1 MIRGFANSSDTL
13 NSPSTPTSSNMFTF
27 GHSFSS
33 FPYTMSLFS
42 EGLLAFLNT
51 GNVSD
56 EDATSVLEEYAWS
69 SIVSGKRVR
78 EYCEDLT
85 EVISKVSHPFHE
97 DLQLTCSSTSQV
109 QCKDYSTLVSSLPSF
124 PSFESHQPTSHH
136 HSHSL
141 LPSSLPITYPAS
153 PENN

>member
-13 NSPSTPTSSNMFTF
+13 HLPSTPTSANMFTF

-42 EGLLAFLNT
+42 EALLAFLNT
-51 GNVSD
+51 GSVSD

-85 EVISKVSHPFHE
+85 EIISKVSNP
-97 DLQLTCSSTSQV
+97 LP
-109 QCKDYSTLVSSLPSF
+109 KD
-124 PSFESHQPTSHH
+124 
-136 HSHSL
+136 
-141 LPSSLPITYPAS
+141 
-153 PENN
+153 N